1 MVSSLHQLW
10 RVMKMMCVEEKTA
23 LLDEFSH
30 QVRRHFPA
38 DVWRSLFQDRT
49 GKAQFGTTTR
59 TLLCVECPES
69 GPLKREGV
77 MAALSRLVQLH
88 GGCVDPCID
97 GFAFVSASRPEQV
110 LRVALALQRL
120 AGRARLRMGVLTA
133 RCNVV
138 RGEAGG
144 QDILMLLG
152 AQRARVQSL
161 AHRASAG
168 TVQMSPETYDAIGG
182 AVSDE
187 LGSCVVMAEFDGD
200 VLKEITVT
208 VPPDASS
215 DVSTFAG
222 LGLT

>member
-1 MVSSLHQLW
+1 ML
-10 RVMKMMCVEEKTA
+10 CVAEKTA

-30 QVRRHFPA
+30 QVRRHFPIG
-38 DVWRSLFQDRT
+38 VWRSLFLDRT
-49 GKAQFGTTTR
+49 GSAQFGTAAR
-59 TLLCVECPES
+59 TLLCIECPES
-69 GPLKREGV
+69 GPLTRDGV
-77 MAALSRLVQLH
+77 VAALTRLVQLH

-97 GFAFVSASRPEQV
+97 GFAFVSSARPEQA

-133 RCNVV
+133 RCNVA
-138 RGEAGG
+138 RGHAEG

-152 AQRARVQSL
+152 TQRARVQEL
-161 AHRASAG
+161 ASHASAG
-168 TVQMSPETYDAIGG
+168 TVQMSPETYEAIGG

-187 LGSCVVMAEFDGD
+187 LGSCVVMAEFDAD
-200 VLKEITVT
+200 QLKEITLT
-208 VPPDASS
+208 IPPDDSA